1 MSKGGGGGPQTVTNK
16 TELPAWVNQGG
27 AENLEYAKQVA
38 ARPYEAYAGPTVA
51 GLTAD
56 QTSAMD
62 WIRANSTGAADAISG
77 ATRAITGGN
86 LTSTAQSLLNPYLG
100 NVEAGAE
107 AQLQRSADQAQND
120 LASRA
125 ASAGAFGGTRFG
137 VQSAELAGNTAR
149 QAGDLSANIRSQ
161 GWNTAVQTALA
172 QAAGVTQ
179 GATAGQTAGLTGA
192 GALASAG
199 ALQQNQAQT
208 EMNAALANWQQ
219 ARDYPLEQLAI
230 RQSALSATPYGGTTS
245 STQPLNRGNQAM
257 TGLSG
262 AATGAALGGALA
274 GTLGISSGLAAG
286 GGAGLGLLLALL

>member
-1 MSKGGGGGPQTVTNK
+1 MSKGGGGPQTVTNQ
-16 TELPAWVNQGG
+16 TVLPQWLQFGG
-27 AENLEYAKQVA
+27 QQNLDYAKDISN
-38 ARPYEAYAGPTVA
+38 RPYEAYSGPTVA

-56 QTSAMD
+56 QQSAYD
-62 WIRANSTGAADAISG
+62 YVRNNYQTAGNTIAG
-77 ATRAITGGN
+77 ATDAITGGN

-100 NVEAGAE
+100 NVETGAE

-161 GWNTAVQTALA
+161 GWNTAVNTALQ
-172 QAAGVTQ
+172 QAGAVSQ
-179 GATAGQTAGLTGA
+179 GALTGQTAGLAGA
-192 GALASAG
+192 SALASAG
-199 ALQQNQAQT
+199 AQQQNQNQADI
-208 EMNAALANWQQ
+208 NALIGNWQA

-230 RQSALSATPYGGTTS
+230 REGALSSTPYGSTTT
-245 STQPLNRGNQAM
+245 STQPLNRGNPAM
-257 TGLSG
+257 AGLGG

-274 GTLGISSGLAAG
+274 STLGISSGLAAG
-286 GGAGLGLLLALL
+286 GGAGIGALLALL